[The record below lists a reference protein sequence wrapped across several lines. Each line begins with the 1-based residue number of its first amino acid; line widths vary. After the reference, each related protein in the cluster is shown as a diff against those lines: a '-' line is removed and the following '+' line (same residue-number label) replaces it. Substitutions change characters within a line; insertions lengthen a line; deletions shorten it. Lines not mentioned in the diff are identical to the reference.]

1 MSGKFLV
8 VCLHDVHA
16 GNYRI
21 FNDFIDELK
30 QIGVSFVSLLV
41 VPHMHKA
48 HGLDFD
54 ITFVH
59 WLKEKQAQGHEIVL
73 HGFYHYEE
81 NKKDSIIKQFISS
94 VYTAHEGEFYRISY
108 ADAENRIKKGL
119 RIFHSNGLKTYG
131 FVAPAWLINDNTI
144 RALKNAGL
152 NYTTTLTGILLVKSG
167 EFIKAPVLSLT
178 SRSFLRKILSIIWAN
193 FFRIISCF
201 FPVVRVA
208 VHPGDLKSPMLKG
221 KLFSEIVRFKKG
233 RNCLT
238 YNRFLD
244 LYAEV
249 D

>member
-8 VCLHDVHA
+8 ICLHDVHA
-16 GNYRI
+16 GNYHI

-30 QIGVSFVSLLV
+30 QVGVSFVSLLV

-48 HGLDFD
+48 HDLGSD
-54 ITFVH
+54 IKFVH
-59 WLKEKQAQGHEIVL
+59 WLQEKQAQGHEIVL

-108 ADAENRIKKGL
+108 DDAENRIKKGL
-119 RIFHSNGLKTYG
+119 QLLQSNGLKAYG
-131 FVAPAWLINDNTI
+131 FVAPAWLINNNTI
-144 RALKNAGL
+144 KALKNVGL
-152 NYTTTLTGILLVKSG
+152 YYTTTLTGILLVKSG
-167 EFIKAPVLSLT
+167 KFVKAPVLSFT
-178 SRSFLRKILSIIWAN
+178 SRNFLRKTFSIIWAN
-193 FFRIISCF
+193 FFRVISRF

-208 VHPGDLKSPMLKG
+208 VHPGDLKTPMLKG
-221 KLFSEIVRFKKG
+221 QLLSEIVRFKKR

-238 YNRFLD
+238 YKGFLD
-244 LYAEV
+244 LYAET